1 MCSEKEVSCFTFF
14 CLSVHPALDSFP
26 VSLFFLPSRDP
37 QWISPVLWRLDFTL
51 GDSAS
56 LHGCDSLFSDFSAP
70 RLDCCVLPQGIR
82 NLCLPPPTQWCALVV
97 WWIFFPPV
105 VSIVSQWSQFIFP
118 NASQCKLIS
127 IKMNSYSTPSEMS
140 LMTTKSLGLWGAYC
154 LLLSPQTYNL
164 FRYTLVPTTSTTAL
178 FILLWLVFCSV
189 LCFWDRASL
198 DNHASLQL
206 RICPSQSPES
216 WNNRRTLSR
225 EIGCSLSQRERED
238 FSSPDQC

>member
-1 MCSEKEVSCFTFF
+1 MAVTPSSLTSQPHVWIAVCYHRALEICASPHQPSGVPLWSDESFSLLWF
-14 CLSVHPALDSFP
+14 LS
-26 VSLFFLPSRDP
+26 SLK
-37 QWISPVLWRLDFTL
+37 
-51 GDSAS
+51 
-56 LHGCDSLFSDFSAP
+56 
-70 RLDCCVLPQGIR
+70 
-82 NLCLPPPTQWCALVV
+82 
-97 WWIFFPPV
+97 
-105 VSIVSQWSQFIFP
+105 WSQFIFP

-127 IKMNSYSTPSEMS
+127 IKMSSYSTPSEMS
-140 LMTTKSLGLWGAYC
+140 LMTTKSLGLWGAYR

-216 WNNRRTLSR
+216 WKNRRTLSR